1 MSFRIGGLNVSLDS
15 HVTSAPIFDTMQ
27 QTTAY
32 YTVQRLAELAGVSVR
47 TLHHYDH
54 LGLLKPSHRSEA
66 GYRRYSDADL
76 LRLQQILFYRE
87 LDVPLRKI
95 ATILD
100 DPDFDLVSALK
111 GHRHELT
118 LRVERLRRL
127 LQTIGRT
134 ITTLEDKTMPVSRED
149 LYEGFAPDT
158 IERYEREAKE
168 RYGEDAVEDT
178 TKRLSALSK
187 GEWDAVKKE
196 GEAIAQELVPYLGTD
211 PAGTE
216 VQRLVVRHHRWIEN
230 FYPCNAERY
239 RGLAELYVSDPEFR
253 RYYDDRHPGLADF
266 LGTAMKEFAKA
277 LE

>member
-1 MSFRIGGLNVSLDS
+1 
-15 HVTSAPIFDTMQ
+15 MQ

-32 YTVQRLAELAGVSVR
+32 YTVQRLSELAGVSVR

-54 LGLLKPSHRSEA
+54 HGLLKPTHRSEA
-66 GYRRYSDADL
+66 GYRLYSDADL

-100 DPDFDLVSALK
+100 DPTFDLVSALK
-111 GHRHELT
+111 GHHHELT
-118 LRVERLRRL
+118 LRVDRLRRL

-134 ITTLEDKTMPVSRED
+134 ITTLEDKAMPVSRED

-168 RYGEDAVEDT
+168 RYGEDAVDGT

-196 GEAIAQELVPYLGTD
+196 GEDIAQDLVPYLGTD
-211 PAGTE
+211 PADAD
-216 VQRLVVRHHRWIEN
+216 VQHLVARHHRWIEN
-230 FYPCNAERY
+230 FYPCNAEVY
-239 RGLAELYVSDPEFR
+239 IGLAELYVNDSEFR
-253 RYYDDRHPGLADF
+253 QYYDGRHPGLADF
-266 LGTAMKEFAKA
+266 LSRAMKVFART